1 MGKIFYL
8 MGKSASGKDTVYKM
22 LLQNPI
28 LRLKPVV
35 LYTTRPIRDGETNG
49 IEYYFTDVKQLEI
62 LRTEGKVIEER
73 AYQTVM
79 GVWYYFTVND
89 TQFSSPSPLLM
100 IGTLESYQNTR
111 KYFGEERVIPIYIE
125 VEDGIRLERALL
137 RERIQAL
144 PNYEEMCRRFL
155 ADQKDFSTKQL
166 EASGIICHYQNIDLD
181 TCIKQISDMIQSF
194 ENLEKTDFSI
204 IIS

>member
-1 MGKIFYL
+1 
-8 MGKSASGKDTVYKM
+8 MGKSASGKDTIYKL
-22 LLQNPI
+22 LLQNPT
-28 LRLKPVV
+28 LHLKPVI

-49 IEYYFTDVKQLEI
+49 IEYYFTNIKQLEI
-62 LRTEGKVIEER
+62 LRTQNKVIEER

-79 GVWYYFTVND
+79 GVWHYFTVND

-155 ADQKDFSTKQL
+155 ADQKDFSAEQL
-166 EASGIICHYQNIDLD
+166 KSSGITCHYQNTDLD
-181 TCIKQISDMIQSF
+181 VCIKQISNMIQSF
-194 ENLEKTDFSI
+194 TEI
-204 IIS
+204 Q